1 MSTPTRPQL
10 GGALVFLAGARLIV
24 NTAQRFVY
32 PFLPAISRGLGV
44 SLDATGY
51 LVSARWAAGLATPA
65 VVAVAGRGER
75 RKRLIALGL
84 TFFAVGAAV
93 TAATSWFVG
102 ALAGFVLMGL
112 SKPVFDISAQAYIA
126 DRVEY
131 GSRARYLG
139 VLELTWAGGLL
150 VGAPAAGWLI
160 DRAGWTAPF
169 WAIAVLAAVALGLQ
183 AKILEPDVP
192 VAAQGEPAQR
202 WDAPA
207 VALLVVAALF
217 TASSEVVFV
226 VYGAWLEVGFSLS
239 LAALGG
245 TAVIVALSELGGEAT
260 TLAVTDRIGKR
271 RAIAIGLVVSAA
283 GFGSLALLDGSL
295 LWGMAAL
302 LVGVGGF
309 EFTVVSSIPLAT
321 EVRPWGR
328 SRYLSWIVV
337 AMSLGRAAG
346 AAAGAPLFGAAGI
359 GANALA
365 AAVANLVAVVIV
377 LAWVREAD
385 VGASDFSADFVL
397 PE

>member
-1 MSTPTRPQL
+1 MSAPQRPQL
-10 GGALVFLAGARLIV
+10 GGALAFLTGARLIV

-44 SLDATGY
+44 SLDAAGY

-65 VVAVAGRGER
+65 VVALAGKGER

-84 TFFAVGAAV
+84 AFFAVGAAV
-93 TAATSWFVG
+93 TAATTWFVG
-102 ALAGFVLMGL
+102 ALVGFVLMGL
-112 SKPVFDISAQAYIA
+112 SKPVFDISAMAYIA
-126 DRVEY
+126 DRIEY
-131 GSRARYLG
+131 GSRARYLS

-160 DRAGWTAPF
+160 ARSGWAAPF
-169 WAIAVLAAVALGLQ
+169 WAIAVLAALALALQ

-192 VAAQGEPAQR
+192 VATQGEAAWR
-202 WDAPA
+202 WDVPA

-217 TASSEVVFV
+217 SAASEVVFV

-260 TLAVTDRIGKR
+260 TLSITDRIGKR

-283 GFGSLALLDGSL
+283 GFGSIALLDGSL

-309 EFTVVSSIPLAT
+309 EFMVVSSIPLAT

-328 SRYLSWIVV
+328 SHYLSWMIV
-337 AMSLGRAAG
+337 AMSIGRAVG
-346 AAAGAPLFGAAGI
+346 AAFGAPLFGAAGI

-365 AAVANLVAVVIV
+365 AAAANLVAVGIV
-377 LAWVREAD
+377 LAWVREANI
-385 VGASDFSADFVL
+385 GPSDRSADFVL